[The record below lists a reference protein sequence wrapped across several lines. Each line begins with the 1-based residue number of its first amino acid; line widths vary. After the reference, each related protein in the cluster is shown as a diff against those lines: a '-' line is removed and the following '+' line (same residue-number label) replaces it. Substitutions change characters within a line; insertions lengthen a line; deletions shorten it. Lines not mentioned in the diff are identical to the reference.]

1 MRQPNGRNFPLTYLL
16 MGSPGLLANRPTS
29 RREHAILVT
38 RDGVECFE
46 VFRGQRNADHDHGDS
61 KMRLKFIR
69 DRATAPVLTSD
80 SRDSRLLGFI
90 DPTPRWNT
98 IVPLSHIPASLA
110 PVPRRTPNYFR
121 VEWQVGMTLR
131 DPIDSPQ
138 NWASVSSRGNFL
150 SRQREASLASCYVR
164 ACCGCAG
171 WLIVF
176 PRNSRR

>member
-1 MRQPNGRNFPLTYLL
+1 MRQPNGRNFPLAYLL

-80 SRDSRLLGFI
+80 PRDSSIR
-90 DPTPRWNT
+90 PRMEHDR
-98 IVPLSHIPASLA
+98 S
-110 PVPRRTPNYFR
+110 PVPHSHESGARARTNP
-121 VEWQVGMTLR
+121 
-131 DPIDSPQ
+131 
-138 NWASVSSRGNFL
+138 
-150 SRQREASLASCYVR
+150 
-164 ACCGCAG
+164 
-171 WLIVF
+171 
-176 PRNSRR
+176 